1 MADPEMRPLQTT
13 PVPAFNEDSPPISAT
28 KTYTDDQDLE
38 DGPLFRATIKQLEN
52 KTSALK
58 ASTKRILKTAIA
70 SVEAQQALMD
80 ADTHFLD
87 ALRDIPSATPPLTDY
102 MDRTW
107 GILYEQRLRLQQS
120 MRDIILDPLQK
131 RYDYEIKTAEY
142 KRRRFEEASKD
153 YYSYLAKYL
162 SIKPETLSKDKKRT
176 EREQKHIARQSA
188 FDLIRFDY
196 YNFLVDLH
204 GGKKEQEMLFNLVRN
219 QQEESSFYQL
229 ISSGVIPHKEA
240 LDNVASLMEEAARE
254 QDTFYKERSEK
265 RRTMLTRH
273 NQHVKDM
280 LKTEYMKEQAQLKR
294 TSIRAS
300 ENVSDVEE
308 TPISTDPGLP
318 EPSQSAGSAE
328 NRFKGIHDLENQ
340 DRNMLWA
347 CGRRKE
353 GVLFSTSKPS
363 KGTAFEK
370 GSNVTWHKYWC
381 VLSGGQLHE
390 YSNWKRHV
398 ESHIDPIPLRYATVR
413 QACNADRQ
421 FCFEIIT
428 PYFRRMYQ
436 AISQEEMMSW
446 MATIRNAI
454 ESLLNGTGSSVNLI
468 KDHLIKE
475 EEANNNDQS
484 PKKGHGRSLSKAIRR
499 GLAGKDTSKKS
510 QQQQQQQQQQHESG
524 FSSDGGESLAAPTH
538 QERSRWS
545 GFSFTSNGNYSTG
558 HGHIAKNS
566 GAVGQY
572 EFSPSPDATVNTKLL
587 TTLREDRSNILC
599 ADCGERNPEWC
610 SLNLGILL
618 CIECSGIHRSLGTHI
633 SKVRSLT
640 LDSASYTPDI
650 VELLRSIGNAR
661 SNAVWDPKKTLTTT
675 DDEGLTTD
683 EVDELRRPVP
693 NDTRDFKLK
702 YIQQKYVEKA
712 FVYHTHKDLNTLL
725 FEAIDND
732 DIPAALYAVALGI
745 DLNRSWPFASVRN
758 SSSDEDGSQNSRDSQ
773 DSIPL
778 PTIILSSGNNSNITA
793 TTGHDKTDDPTVRY
807 PLHYA
812 LLYGRRILPPLLTDR
827 DRLFPMA
834 EFLLQNGADAGII
847 DPETGNTLA
856 SIVGLGSIVEDDAIA
871 YLNLKNAA
879 RGQPQIFRASMPVI
893 PTHSFSD

>member
-1 MADPEMRPLQTT
+1 MADLETRPLQTI
-13 PVPAFNEDSPPISAT
+13 PGPAFNEDSPQPISTTRTCA
-28 KTYTDDQDLE
+28 DDQDLE

-58 ASTKRILKTAIA
+58 ASTKRILKTAVA

-80 ADTHFLD
+80 ADTNFLD
-87 ALRDIPSATPPLTDY
+87 ALRDIPSATPPLTEY

-107 GILYEQRLRLQQS
+107 AILYEQRLRLQQS

-219 QQEESSFYQL
+219 QQEESSFYQF

-240 LDNVASLMEEAARE
+240 LDNVATLMEEAARE

-280 LKTEYMKEQAQLKR
+280 LKTEYIKEQAQLKR
-294 TSIRAS
+294 TSLRTSA
-300 ENVSDVEE
+300 NVSDVEE
-308 TPISTDPGLP
+308 NPISTDPGLP

-475 EEANNNDQS
+475 EETNNDQS
-484 PKKGHGRSLSKAIRR
+484 PKKGHSRSLSKAIRR
-499 GLAGKDTSKKS
+499 GLA
-510 QQQQQQQQQQHESG
+510 
-524 FSSDGGESLAAPTH
+524 
-538 QERSRWS
+538 ERSRWS
-545 GFSFTSNGNYSTG
+545 GFSFTSNSNGSAG

-587 TTLREDRSNILC
+587 TTLREDRSNVLC

-661 SNAVWDPKKTLTTT
+661 SNAVWDPKRCLTTN
-675 DDEGLTTD
+675 DDDCLTTD

-693 NDTRDFKLK
+693 GDTRDFKLK

-725 FEAIDND
+725 FDAIDND

-745 DLNRSWPFASVRN
+745 DLNRSWPFTSARS
-758 SSSDEDGSQNSRDSQ
+758 SSSDEDGSQNSRNSQ

-778 PTIILSSGNNSNITA
+778 PTIVLSSGNNLCATN
-793 TTGHDKTDDPTVRY
+793 TTGRDKIDDPTVRY

-812 LLYGRRILPPLLTDR
+812 LLYGRRTLPSVMTDR
-827 DRLFPMA
+827 NRLFPMA

-879 RGQPQIFRASMPVI
+879 RGQPQIFRASMPII
-893 PTHSFSD
+893 PSHSFIDATYK